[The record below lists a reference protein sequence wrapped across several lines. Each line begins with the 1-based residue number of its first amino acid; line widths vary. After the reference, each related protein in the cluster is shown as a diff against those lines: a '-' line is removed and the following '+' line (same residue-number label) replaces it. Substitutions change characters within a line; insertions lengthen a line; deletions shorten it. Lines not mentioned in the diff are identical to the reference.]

1 MSNILVNQTEKFIP
15 DEQEVYLT
23 LKRDLSWREGFG
35 ILFVRCTPVQ
45 ESLIIEKVKQDI
57 KDKKFDILK
66 LEHSIDNLYDL
77 IEEKVKDNPID
88 ILFISGIEKSLALED
103 YIKRTLEK
111 PKHSYKRYSRSR
123 LLSHLNWQRERFRD
137 DFNCCLV
144 FTVRKY
150 TLKYLVRRAPDFFD
164 WRSGVIEFPVDRDID
179 LLQYYTPFQRYIE
192 QDYIEKQKEKSFFE
206 EKDIDIQEY
215 ISLLEKLLLLEYE
228 NNGDLQFIYSVVKCN
243 TDKLDDFFAQLL
255 QQWILD
261 TCSELNPEEKEAIA
275 GIVESLCLD
284 ISQFPLGRWSN
295 VLEIAITGLETVLKL
310 RPRET
315 FPEQWAT
322 TINNLAYVYI
332 NRIFGN
338 KADNL
343 EKAITYYHKALEVR
357 TREAFP
363 EQWATTINN
372 LAIAYTQ
379 RIRGYRGD
387 NLEKAILYY
396 SEALEVRTCEYFPV
410 DWAKTQNNLGNAYIY
425 RVYGDKRENL
435 ETAIACFDQSL
446 QIYTK
451 ESFPQD
457 WATTQNNL
465 ANAYRDRIIGY
476 KSYNLEMAIACYQ
489 NALQIYTRDALPLL
503 WAETQ
508 NNLAN
513 AYRDRIKGD
522 KANNLEMAIAC
533 YQNALQI
540 HTRDALPLLWAETL
554 HNLGVAYSIR
564 IRGKRA
570 DNIEKATD
578 IYCKTLQI
586 WTPEK
591 FPLESLKA
599 SRRLGDLGFKES
611 NWQLAIQAYNIAIK
625 AVEIYRSWALTET
638 RCQEIISQAITVY
651 HNIIQSYIN
660 LGQRDKALEYVELIK
675 SRTLVELLANR
686 DLYPTGNIPPI
697 IIQELDRLRR
707 EITIEQKRL
716 SEREW
721 LQSQL
726 ADYSKLNQL
735 KQELDELISREIVPI
750 DPAFKL
756 TQKVEPITFEEIQT
770 LIND

>member
-1 MSNILVNQTEKFIP
+1 MSNILINQPKSFRS
-15 DEQEVYLT
+15 DEQEVYRK
-23 LKRDLSWREGFG
+23 LKRALSWQEGFG
-35 ILFVRCTPVQ
+35 ILFVQCTPVQ
-45 ESLIIEKVKQDI
+45 ESLIIKQVKQDI
-57 KDKKFDILK
+57 TEQKIDVLK

-88 ILFISGIEKSLALED
+88 ILFISGIEKSLALD
-103 YIKRTLEK
+103 NYIKRTLEN
-111 PKHSYKRYSRSR
+111 PKISYQRDSISP
-123 LLSHLNWQRERFRD
+123 LLGHLNWQRERFRD

-164 WRSGVIEFPVDRDID
+164 WRSGLIEFPVDRDID

-192 QDYIEKQKEKSFFE
+192 QEKRQEASKEK
-206 EKDIDIQEY
+206 KDIDNPQEEY
-215 ISLLEKLLLLEYE
+215 FSLLEKLLLLESE
-228 NNGDLQFIYSVVKCN
+228 NHGDLQFLYSVVKSN
-243 TDKLDDFFAQLL
+243 TDKLDNSFAEIL
-255 QQWILD
+255 QQWLLD
-261 TCSELNPEEKEAIA
+261 TCSELNSEEKEAIV

-284 ISQFPLGRWSN
+284 ISQFPWGRLSN

-310 RPRET
+310 RPRES

-322 TINNLAYVYI
+322 TLHNLAYVYS

-343 EKAITYYHKALEVR
+343 EKAIAYYHNALEVR

-387 NLEKAILYY
+387 NLEKAIRYY

-425 RVYGDKRENL
+425 RVYGDKKENL
-435 ETAIACFDQSL
+435 EKAIACFNRSL

-465 ANAYRDRIIGY
+465 ANAYRDIIKGD
-476 KSYNLEMAIACYQ
+476 KADNIEKAIACYQ
-489 NALQIYTRDALPLL
+489 NALQIHTRDSLPLL
-503 WAETQ
+503 WAKAQ

-522 KANNLEMAIAC
+522 KADNIEKAIAC
-533 YQNALQI
+533 YKNALEV
-540 HTRDALPLLWAETL
+540 HTREALPLLWAETL
-554 HNLGVAYSIR
+554 NNLGVAYSIR

-586 WTPEK
+586 WTPEN
-591 FPLESLKA
+591 FPLESFKA
-599 SRRLGDLGFKES
+599 SRRLGDFGFKES

-625 AVEIYRSWALTET
+625 AVEIYRSWVITET
-638 RCQEIISQAITVY
+638 SRQKILSQAIPIY

-660 LGQRDKALEYVELIK
+660 LGQRDKAIKYVELIN
-675 SRTLVELLANR
+675 SRTLVERLANR
-686 DLYPTGNIPPI
+686 DLYLTGNIPPI
-697 IIQELDRLRR
+697 IIQKLDRLRR
-707 EITIEQKRL
+707 ESTIEQKRL
-716 SEREW
+716 V
-721 LQSQL
+721 QSAFAL
-726 ADYSKLNQL
+726 ANG
-735 KQELDELISREIVPI
+735 
-750 DPAFKL
+750 
-756 TQKVEPITFEEIQT
+756 
-770 LIND
+770 